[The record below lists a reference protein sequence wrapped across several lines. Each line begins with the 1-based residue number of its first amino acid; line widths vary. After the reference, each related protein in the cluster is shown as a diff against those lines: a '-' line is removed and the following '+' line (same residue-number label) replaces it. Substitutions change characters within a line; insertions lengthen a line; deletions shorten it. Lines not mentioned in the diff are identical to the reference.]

1 MGIIPQDAQV
11 ESDVDSFVRYAKRQ
25 GGRRIVLVKGRDR
38 TLTLRPGVTSRFDTL
53 VLRNLTKETWDRI
66 SAGLAGEEPEILTGD
81 GWIPDEQSTPR
92 QA

>member
-1 MGIIPQDAQV
+1 MGIIPQDAGVQSDV
-11 ESDVDSFVRYAKRQ
+11 ESFIRFAKRQ
-25 GGRRIVLVKGRDR
+25 GGKRILLIHGRDS

-81 GWIPDEQSTPR
+81 GWIPDEQSTPKT
-92 QA
+92 A